1 MFRQQI
7 CRPPPTLVVANS
19 IPKIPYAKYRVC
31 EEELQTSVHSI
42 LAPKM
47 HRVFEVDGGLEA
59 SLPHSLDQLKQTEKC
74 NQLDGVE
81 LETFEGTGE
90 ED

>member
-1 MFRQQI
+1 MPPAR
-7 CRPPPTLVVANS
+7 RPALVANS

-59 SLPHSLDQLKQTEKC
+59 SLLPPSLPLDQLKQTEKC

-81 LETFEGTGE
+81 LETFEGAGE

>member
-1 MFRQQI
+1 ML
-7 CRPPPTLVVANS
+7 PPALVVANS

-31 EEELQTSVHSI
+31 EEELQTSERALHSS

-59 SLPHSLDQLKQTEKC
+59 SLPPSLHQLKQTEKC

-81 LETFEGTGE
+81 LETFEGAGE